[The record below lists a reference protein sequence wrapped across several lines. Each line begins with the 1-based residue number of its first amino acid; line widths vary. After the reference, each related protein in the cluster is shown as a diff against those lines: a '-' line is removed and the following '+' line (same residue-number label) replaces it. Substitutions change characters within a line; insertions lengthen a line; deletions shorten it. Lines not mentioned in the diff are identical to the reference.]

1 MCFMMSSK
9 KIIILLAVLLVAA
22 ITLSGCTGNNVPTC
36 NNNDFCDWFENEENC
51 PNDCFEEPPIE
62 TPELWDIEFINAI
75 VKQEESTNMTQ
86 PLSYK
91 LEFYNSKTNIGTD
104 LTGNPSQMPQES
116 VEFIVK
122 DEAGNITK
130 NGQVDIVS
138 IEAICN
144 TIHSYI
150 IMDKNGVR
158 EEYSVNDSITIDSRS
173 ANIDIIGYN
182 LTHEE
187 DFVRITFEDTTGI
200 ELIEGESVG
209 EYTLE
214 DIRYK
219 EMDCYNERVLFTGN
233 FPLDSYTSFILD
245 TSENLY
251 TASMMAHNQILVK
264 VHDGID
270 LSYGSAQIAD
280 ITVSGIHYSN
290 KRVVIDYSSPEGEVY
305 RSESLAQGEI
315 IGEQWEIMDIFIGLD
330 GIMGV
335 IIRPSNITPMNN

>member
-150 IMDKNGVR
+150 IMDKMGL
-158 EEYSVNDSITIDSRS
+158 EK
-173 ANIDIIGYN
+173 NI
-182 LTHEE
+182 
-187 DFVRITFEDTTGI
+187 
-200 ELIEGESVG
+200 
-209 EYTLE
+209 
-214 DIRYK
+214 
-219 EMDCYNERVLFTGN
+219 
-233 FPLDSYTSFILD
+233 P
-245 TSENLY
+245 
-251 TASMMAHNQILVK
+251 
-264 VHDGID
+264 
-270 LSYGSAQIAD
+270 
-280 ITVSGIHYSN
+280 
-290 KRVVIDYSSPEGEVY
+290 
-305 RSESLAQGEI
+305 
-315 IGEQWEIMDIFIGLD
+315 
-330 GIMGV
+330 
-335 IIRPSNITPMNN
+335 